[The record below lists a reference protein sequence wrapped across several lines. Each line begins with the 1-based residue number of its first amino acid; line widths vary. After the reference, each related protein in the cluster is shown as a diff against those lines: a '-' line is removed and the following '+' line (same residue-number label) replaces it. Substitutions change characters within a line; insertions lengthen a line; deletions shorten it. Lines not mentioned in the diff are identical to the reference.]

1 MQNDDLFLQ
10 TRESALNYTVVLI
23 DTIQRAGLS
32 EDEMSDIFAE
42 VVEMINES
50 QPI

>member
-1 MQNDDLFLQ
+1 MQNNDLFFE
-10 TRESALNYTVVLI
+10 TRASAMGYVADLI
-23 DTIQRAGLS
+23 DTIKRAGLS